1 MESLIEKLKEIF
13 STVSDKIIEFYE
25 ENRKMFF
32 AICGLVAVI
41 LVCLILLAVTSSK
54 SKKKVD
60 EVPGR
65 SLELTEPLVI
75 PDGPALPREYTPSR
89 KTKENWTNEE
99 AEPWFT
105 VPDQKEIDSLGTAND
120 NLINEIIGAAP

>member
-1 MESLIEKLKEIF
+1 MESIFEKLKDIF
-13 STVSDKIIEFYE
+13 SPVIDKITAFYE

-32 AICGLVAVI
+32 VICGLVIVI
-41 LVCLILLAVTSSK
+41 LICLILLAATSGK
-54 SKKKVD
+54 NKKKVQ

-65 SLELTEPLVI
+65 SLELTEPLII
-75 PDGPALPREYTPSR
+75 PDGPALPREYTASR
-89 KTKENWTNEE
+89 KTKENWTAEE